1 MFGTGYSALKEEHKS
16 HSSHPSLLSGAVP
29 DSQPSISSLDNQVLS
44 PGSGQA
50 PRDSDDLYTWM
61 AKHQD
66 FVEATNDKVEPG
78 FVNKGAFWVQ

>member
-1 MFGTGYSALKEEHKS
+1 M
-16 HSSHPSLLSGAVP
+16 P

-78 FVNKGAFWVQ
+78 FVNKGAFWVQYFMCVLKPIIYDEKLMKSRF